1 MKQLLKKNYK
11 NIYLKKG
18 YFVKKNFFDKYTIK
32 KILNEIKLGRGMIK
46 YYDKKNK
53 IRRIEKVYNKGYHL
67 KHSNDKIILFLKEIF
82 KKKFTIFKDKYNAK
96 PQKAKVFM
104 LIMMASF
111 FKDKNE
117 KLKKGWYEYS
127 NAFINVL
134 VALDKCN
141 RKNGALELAKKHNGG
156 FNKLIKNTYNDG
168 TPNIISSV
176 EKNVNLNS
184 LILK

>member
-82 KKKFTIFKDKYNAK
+82 KKNLLFLRINIMQSL
-96 PQKAKVFM
+96 QKAKVFM

-111 FKDKNE
+111 FLKIKMKN
-117 KLKKGWYEYS
+117 
-127 NAFINVL
+127 
-134 VALDKCN
+134 
-141 RKNGALELAKKHNGG
+141 
-156 FNKLIKNTYNDG
+156 
-168 TPNIISSV
+168 
-176 EKNVNLNS
+176 
-184 LILK
+184 